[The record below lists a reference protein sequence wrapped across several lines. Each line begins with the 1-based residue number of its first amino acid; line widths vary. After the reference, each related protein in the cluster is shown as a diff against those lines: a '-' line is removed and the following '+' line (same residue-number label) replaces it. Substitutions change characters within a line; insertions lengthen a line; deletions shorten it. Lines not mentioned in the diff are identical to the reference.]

1 MDIVEISKN
10 GLDKEIYTK
19 EEVKQICEQYLS
31 LIFRLEDVMLQEQK
45 LLKKAIN

>member
-1 MDIVEISKN
+1 MSIAEIATK

-19 EEVKQICEQYLS
+19 EEVKQISEQYLS
-31 LIFRLEDVMLQEQK
+31 LIFRLEDIMLQEQK